1 MKFFTSLSTGH
12 SGTKWLAQVLNTSE
26 DITCHHE
33 LKLNMHRSYPRL
45 RFGKNLW
52 KYAEQ
57 FDYDN
62 YLNPSAYTKYIRSLS
77 QAKTEY
83 VGDIQSWNPTTLTTL
98 RGTIAKPDIVIHII
112 RNGIQVVHSLHNT
125 NLDTTKDEPFFHNA
139 LKLQCEHFGIEFL
152 NDQDPFYYW
161 CLYWKVVNC
170 AEARHKATESYNL
183 ESITQDIQLLD
194 RVFSGC
200 RFKEVPE
207 QNRKITGNRDP
218 EYLWNSWDVQ
228 QRSIFWT
235 TCRNTMISYGYEI
248 PRD

>member
-33 LKLNMHRSYPRL
+33 LKLNMHRSYPRF

-62 YLNPSAYTKYIRSLS
+62 YLNPSAYIKYAESLAK
-77 QAKTEY
+77 AKTEY

-112 RNGIQVVHSLHNT
+112 RNGIQVVHSMHNT

-139 LKLQCEHFGIEFL
+139 LKLQCEHFGIPFRE
-152 NDQDPFYYW
+152 DDIPFYYW
-161 CLYWKVVNC
+161 CLYWTVVNC
-170 AEARHKATESYNL
+170 GEARHKATVTYRL
-183 ESITQDIQLLD
+183 EDLTQNIRMLEGI
-194 RVFSGC
+194 FPNC
-200 RFKEVPE
+200 RYREVPE
-207 QNRKITGNRDP
+207 QNRKIAGNRDP
-218 EYLWNSWDVQ
+218 KHLWDSWNVH
-228 QRSIFWT
+228 QRSIFWNTCKT
-235 TCRNTMISYGYEI
+235 TMEAYGYEI
-248 PRD
+248 PRG